1 MRRHSLPETPII
13 WNVVSESSTV
23 AQLLEKV
30 NEIIPI
36 ESGEWG
42 LEDYAVD
49 LKGSNGVNYECLHFQ
64 QVGTV
69 MKEDDEVM

>member
-1 MRRHSLPETPII
+1 MRRHCLPETPII
-13 WNVVSESSTV
+13 WNVDSGSSTV
-23 AQLLEKV
+23 AQLLEKI
-30 NEIIPI
+30 NEVIPI

-49 LKGSNGVNYECLHFQ
+49 LKGSSGINYECLHFQ
-64 QVGTV
+64 QVGKV